1 MIGSG
6 GREHALAWKLSQ
18 SPKTD
23 TLYAVP
29 GNPGIAEVATC
40 IGDVDMADNG
50 AIVALAR
57 EKAIDL
63 VVVGP
68 EGPLTNG
75 LVDDLAA
82 AGIPAFGPT
91 KGAAEL
97 EGSKVYAKM
106 IMKRYGI
113 PTARYEVFGDIG
125 RARVYARQMRQPF
138 AIKADGLA
146 AGKGVLLTKTADE
159 AVAAIETI
167 LLRSEERRVG
177 KECRSRWSP
186 YH

>member
-1 MIGSG
+1 MNILVIGSG

-18 SPKTD
+18 SPKAD
-23 TLYAVP
+23 KIYAVP
-29 GNPGIAEVATC
+29 GNPGIAELATC
-40 IGDVDMADNG
+40 INDVNIEDNA

-57 EKAIDL
+57 EKAIAL

-75 LVDDLAA
+75 IVDDLAA
-82 AGIPAFGPT
+82 AGTPAFGPT
-91 KGAAEL
+91 KDAAEL

-125 RARVYARQMRQPF
+125 PAR
-138 AIKADGLA
+138 
-146 AGKGVLLTKTADE
+146 
-159 AVAAIETI
+159 
-167 LLRSEERRVG
+167 S
-177 KECRSRWSP
+177 
-186 YH
+186 